1 MFHTIS
7 VCSCP
12 ENVKEDESPNKL
24 YIGAPV
30 TTYKNLQTLTVD
42 ESSPLIAKKRYETE
56 KNKNKK

>member
-1 MFHTIS
+1 MFHTVS

-12 ENVKEDESPNKL
+12 ENVKEDEELPNKL

-56 KNKNKK
+56 KK